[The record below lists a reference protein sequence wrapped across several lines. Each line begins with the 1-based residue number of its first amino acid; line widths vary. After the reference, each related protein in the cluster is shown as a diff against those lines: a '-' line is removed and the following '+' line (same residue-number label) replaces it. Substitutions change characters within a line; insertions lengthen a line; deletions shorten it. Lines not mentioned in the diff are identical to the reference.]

1 MWSDR
6 TLAEP
11 RSSCPGLDPGVGEH
25 ARQDASLGDALIH
38 AAVCWRGD
46 GLSNPT
52 APFQM
57 AGRDVAAASFTAAIA
72 LHGKM
77 AAADFFAP
85 QADLEACRQ
94 QIEAAIAA
102 GNGDR
107 AQPLSIFHEVTLP
120 GRMADSPYDV
130 LHGPTDFPRLSYFRS
145 RFSDRVFP
153 ITGTSMG
160 LSYSFDIHRYYLR
173 LLAAE
178 FYPCDALVCPT
189 RSAVS
194 ALEKR
199 LLDLAERFAR
209 AWEGR
214 LPALPQLQRIPWGV
228 DTDRF
233 APRGQAMARRDLEL
247 PAQRPLLLCVGRM
260 NLHDKMDLAPL
271 LLAFEGVCRMAKERP
286 LLVLAGAPSD
296 YEQRV
301 LVDCSRSDARNSLTF
316 Q

>member
-1 MWSDR
+1 
-6 TLAEP
+6 
-11 RSSCPGLDPGVGEH
+11 
-25 ARQDASLGDALIH
+25 
-38 AAVCWRGD
+38 
-46 GLSNPT
+46 
-52 APFQM
+52 M

-72 LHGKM
+72 RHGNM
-77 AAADFFAP
+77 AAADVFAP

-94 QIEAAIAA
+94 QIQAAIAA
-102 GNGDR
+102 ADGDR
-107 AQPLSIFHEVTLP
+107 AQPLSIFPEGALP
-120 GRMADSPYDV
+120 GRMENSPYDL

-173 LLAAE
+173 LLAAQ

-189 RSAVS
+189 RSAVA

-199 LLDLAERFAR
+199 LLDLADRFAR

-214 LPALPQLQRIPWGV
+214 PPALPQLQLIPWGV
-228 DTDRF
+228 DTERF
-233 APRGQAMARRDLEL
+233 APRSQAMARRDLDL

-271 LLAFEGVCRMAKERP
+271 LLAFEGVCRTARERP

-296 YEQRV
+296 YVQRV
-301 LVDCSRSDARNSLTF
+301 LERPPRARHAAPGTPFSPSPNQEPGAKSQERIVCATAVPGRPEREKMRRYRCSRREW
-316 Q
+316 